1 MPGVPGG
8 AAEKGCTLTGAAAA
22 GPAVPIDAVCA
33 GAASSTRLASCEAGT
48 GAETGGRLRGGGA
61 AGSGVAA
68 DAVCV
73 GTASSTGD
81 PVPRRSCTTT
91 PAASAARSVMGT
103 MSVDFIVIG
112 NCRRSYRKSPNH
124 AFRADRNG
132 CSSKKRLDPRR
143 TRARARGSDGRHAG
157 GVKGVRARDE
167 AAGPYFRRC
176 PHKPDVNHQG
186 EHSASLNR
194 CSAVA
199 ARVGRVLARRDDMR
213 EEADVSGR
221 SALAETASEGVNR
234 RGAVCR

>member
-1 MPGVPGG
+1 MRGGGSMPGVPVG
-8 AAEKGCTLTGAAAA
+8 AAEKGCTLTGVAAA

-33 GAASSTRLASCEAGT
+33 GAVSSTRLASCEATT
-48 GAETGGRLRGGGA
+48 GAETGGRLTGGGS

-73 GTASSTGD
+73 GTASSASD
-81 PVPRRSCTTT
+81 LVPRRSCTTT

-103 MSVDFIVIG
+103 MSVDFIVMG
-112 NCRRSYRKSPNH
+112 NCRRSYRKTPNH

-143 TRARARGSDGRHAG
+143 TRARAGVNGRQAG

-167 AAGPYFRRC
+167 AAVRRR

-186 EHSASLNR
+186 EDSASLNR

-199 ARVGRVLARRDDMR
+199 ARVGPGFGSARQHASRSR
-213 EEADVSGR
+213 TCPVGR
-221 SALAETASEGVNR
+221 SWRKRRRRASTAG
-234 RGAVCR
+234 